1 MTDLRGTRPDAQ
13 PRHEHPLDARPLSP
27 QPPQEQPLPERRP
40 GWGDRFVGPE
50 GDPRGEGGFEGERAT
65 LVGYLRNQR
74 LTLELKCAGLD
85 AEALARRSVP
95 PSNLS
100 LLGLVRHLA
109 GVEQYWFREALAGR
123 PEPRHYRAGE
133 DPDGDFNEAVADPE
147 AVADAWRTWRA
158 EVDFAE
164 RFVAAAPDLAVTG
177 HHDGAPIALRE
188 VLVHLI
194 EEYARH
200 NGHADLLRERVDGR
214 IGQ

>member
-1 MTDLRGTRPDAQ
+1 MILRMSDSLETMRDGSDAM
-13 PRHEHPLDARPLSP
+13 RDGSEARPGEP
-27 QPPQEQPLPERRP
+27 PLPERRP

-50 GDPRGEGGFEGERAT
+50 ADPRGEGGFEGERAT

-109 GVEQYWFREALAGR
+109 GVEQYWFREALAGER
-123 PEPRHYRAGE
+123 APRHYRAGD
-133 DPDGDFNEAVADPE
+133 DPDGDFNDAVADPE
-147 AVADAWRTWRA
+147 AVADAWRTWRS
-158 EVDFAE
+158 EVAFAE
-164 RFVAAAPDLAVTG
+164 RFVAGAPDLAVTG
-177 HHDGAPIALRE
+177 RHDDEPIALRE

-200 NGHADLLRERVDGR
+200 NGHADLLRERLDGR

>member
-1 MTDLRGTRPDAQ
+1 MLLRMSDHGAPRPD
-13 PRHEHPLDARPLSP
+13 
-27 QPPQEQPLPERRP
+27 EQPLPERKP

-50 GDPRGEGGFEGERAT
+50 ADPRGDGGFEGERAT

-74 LTLELKCAGLD
+74 LTLELKCADLD

-109 GVEQYWFREALAGR
+109 GVEQYWFRQVLAGE
-123 PEPRHYRAGE
+123 PPSPRHYRAGG
-133 DPDGDFNEAVADPE
+133 DPDGDFNDAVADPD
-147 AVADAWRTWRA
+147 AVADAWRTWRG
-158 EVDFAE
+158 EVAFAE

-177 HHDGAPIALRE
+177 RHDDEPIALRE

-200 NGHADLLRERVDGR
+200 NGHADLLRERIDGR
-214 IGQ
+214 IGE

>member
-1 MTDLRGTRPDAQ
+1 MLLRMSDSDEQTRPD
-13 PRHEHPLDARPLSP
+13 
-27 QPPQEQPLPERRP
+27 EQPLPERKP

-50 GDPRGEGGFEGERAT
+50 GDPRGEGGYEGERAT
-65 LVGYLRNQR
+65 LVGYLRDQR

-95 PSNLS
+95 PSTMS

-123 PEPRHYRAGE
+123 PVPRHYRAGD
-133 DPDGDFNEAVADPE
+133 DPDGDFNGAVADPE
-147 AVADAWRTWRA
+147 AVADAWKTWRS

-164 RFVAAAPDLAVTG
+164 RFVAAAPDLGVTG
-177 HHDGAPIALRE
+177 RHDDEPIALRE
-188 VLVHLI
+188 VLVHMI

-200 NGHADLLRERVDGR
+200 NGHADFLRERIDGR

>member
-1 MTDLRGTRPDAQ
+1 MILRMSDSF
-13 PRHEHPLDARPLSP
+13 EARPP
-27 QPPQEQPLPERRP
+27 DEQHLPERKP

-95 PSNLS
+95 PSNMS

-109 GVEQYWFREALAGR
+109 GVEQYWFREALAGE
-123 PEPRHYRAGE
+123 PPAPRHYRAGD
-133 DPDGDFNEAVADPE
+133 DPDGDFNDAVADPE
-147 AVADAWRTWRA
+147 AVADAWTTWRS

-164 RFVAAAPDLAVTG
+164 RFVAGAPDLGITG
-177 HHDGAPIALRE
+177 RHDDEPIALRE

>member
-1 MTDLRGTRPDAQ
+1 MLLRMTDHRETRPD
-13 PRHEHPLDARPLSP
+13 
-27 QPPQEQPLPERRP
+27 EQPLPERRT

-50 GDPRGEGGFEGERAT
+50 GDPRGEGGFDGERAT

-95 PSNLS
+95 PSNMS

-109 GVEQYWFREALAGR
+109 GVEQYWFREALAGE
-123 PEPRHYRAGE
+123 PAPPRHYRAGD
-133 DPDGDFNEAVADPE
+133 DPDGDFNDAVADEE
-147 AVADAWRTWRA
+147 AVADAWKTWRC

-164 RFVAAAPDLAVTG
+164 RFVAAAPDLAVAG
-177 HHDGAPIALRE
+177 RHDDEAIALRE
-188 VLVHLI
+188 VLVHMI

-200 NGHADLLRERVDGR
+200 NGHADFLRERIDGR